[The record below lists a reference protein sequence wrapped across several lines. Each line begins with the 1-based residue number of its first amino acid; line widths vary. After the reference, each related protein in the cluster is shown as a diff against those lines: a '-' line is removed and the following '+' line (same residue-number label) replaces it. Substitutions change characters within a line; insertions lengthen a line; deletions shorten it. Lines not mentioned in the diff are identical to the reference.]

1 MNAVCS
7 GARVRFHVKGVSLAG
22 WGGGMVPRRP
32 EKIPVAP
39 CSCLACELWHN
50 PSVPPVG
57 SGSRPGPRAR
67 RRGSWGVLGGP
78 GGSRGVLRM
87 AAPSLEA

>member
-1 MNAVCS
+1 MRS
-7 GARVRFHVKGVSLAG
+7 HVQGVSLAG

-39 CSCLACELWHN
+39 CSCLACELWRN

-57 SGSRPGPRAR
+57 SGSRPG
-67 RRGSWGVLGGP
+67 LGHADAGP
-78 GGSRGVLRM
+78 GGSRGVLRT
-87 AAPSLEA
+87 AAPSREA